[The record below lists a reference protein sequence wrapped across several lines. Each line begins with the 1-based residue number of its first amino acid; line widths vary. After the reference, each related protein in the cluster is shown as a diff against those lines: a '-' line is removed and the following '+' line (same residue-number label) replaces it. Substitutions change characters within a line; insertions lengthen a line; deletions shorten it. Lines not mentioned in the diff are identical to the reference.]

1 MRPEPNA
8 DAVASATTPAA
19 QRAALIVA
27 VLSSFSTPFM
37 SSAINLALPAMAR
50 ELQLDALLMGWVATS
65 YLLASAMFLV
75 PFGRLADLFGRKRL
89 LIGGLSL
96 YTAGS
101 LLCALAPGGS
111 LLIGFRVVQ
120 GIGAASLYSTAI
132 AILTS
137 VYPPGR
143 RGAALGIVAA
153 STYIGLSSGP
163 VLGGILTEH
172 LGWRSLFAVNV
183 PVGLAALVVVLW
195 KLKGEWAEARGERFD
210 LAGGLLFVISLPLL
224 MYGVTRLPSL
234 AGVGL
239 VAGGAAGLAAFL
251 LWEARARS
259 PVLDLRLFRGNRVFA
274 FSNLAALINYSA
286 TFAITFLMSLY
297 LQYIQGLGPERSGLV
312 LLAQPVMMAAFS
324 PLAGRLSDRIAPRRI
339 ASAGMGIV
347 TVGLAMLAFVWA
359 GSSLAYLVVSLVI
372 LGFGFALF
380 SSPNTNAVMGSVER
394 RYFGVA
400 SATLATMRVT
410 GMMLSMAVAILLFT
424 LFIGSVQITPEVF
437 PAFLRSL
444 RLAFVIF
451 AVLCAG
457 GVAASLARGT
467 QAPGGTGQA

>member
-1 MRPEPNA
+1 MRRESPGEETASSSPL
-8 DAVASATTPAA
+8 AV

-37 SSAINLALPAMAR
+37 SSAINLALPDMGR
-50 ELQLDALLMGWVATS
+50 ELELDALLMGWVATS

-89 LIGGLSL
+89 LAAGLGL
-96 YTAGS
+96 YTVGS
-101 LLCALAPGGS
+101 LLCALAGSGS
-111 LLIGFRVVQ
+111 LLIGFRVLQ
-120 GIGAASLYSTAI
+120 GVGAASMYSTAI
-132 AILTS
+132 AILSS

-163 VLGGILTEH
+163 VLGGILTEQ

-183 PVGLAALVVVLW
+183 PIGLAALLVLLW

-210 LAGGLLFVISLPLL
+210 LFGALLFAVSLPLL

-234 AGVGL
+234 AGAGL
-239 VAGGAAGLAAFL
+239 VAGGALGLAGFGA
-251 LWEARARS
+251 WEARVRW
-259 PVLDLRLFRGNRVFA
+259 PVLDLKLFRGNRVFA

-286 TFAITFLMSLY
+286 TFAVTFLMSLY
-297 LQYIQGLGPERSGLV
+297 LQYIHGLGPQNSGLV

-324 PLAGRLSDRIAPRRI
+324 PLAGRLSDRVAPRLL
-339 ASAGMGIV
+339 ASAGMAIV
-347 TVGLAMLAFVWA
+347 TVGLGLLAFVWA
-359 GSSLAYLVVSLVI
+359 GSSLLYLVVSLVV

-380 SSPNTNAVMGSVER
+380 SSPNTNAVMGSVDR
-394 RYFGVA
+394 RFYGVA

-424 LFIGSVQITPEVF
+424 LLIGSVQITSEVF

-444 RLAFVIF
+444 RLAFLIF
-451 AVLCAG
+451 SILCAG
-457 GVAASLARGT
+457 GVAASLARG
-467 QAPGGTGQA
+467 PGKAAGA